1 MKDNATQS
9 RLVRE
14 RIWTLLCGTEDH
26 KEYTAA
32 LCEELGITPLTARL
46 LCNRGYTDP
55 AAAALFF
62 GNDERVWHDPMLMA
76 DMEPAVARVLAAVE
90 RREKI
95 AIYGDYDVDGV
106 TSVTS
111 LYLYLTGLG
120 GDVTCYIPNRLGE
133 GYGMSVAAVDRLA
146 EQGVSLIIT
155 VDTGITAHNEISH
168 AAALGI
174 DTVVTDHHECHADIP
189 LCVAVVNPHR
199 PDCPYPFK
207 ELAGVGVVFKL
218 ICACEATRADISP
231 SEALRIMGRFL
242 IDLVAIGTI
251 ADVMPLTDEN
261 RYIVSRG
268 LSMLDETDRPGLCAL
283 LDAISGSGNSKSA
296 SSVGK
301 KPRRKVNSGLV
312 GFGIAPRIN
321 AAGRIA
327 HAMMAVDL
335 LLADTPERAE
345 ALAEELCSINTRRQV
360 EENAI
365 AEQAYAMI
373 DTQLADAARNGEAPP
388 TVIVLEDDGWMQ
400 GIVGIVASRITEKYG
415 LPSILISFNG
425 SVEGVPSEEDVGKGS
440 GRSIKGLN
448 LVEALTHA
456 ADLLVRF
463 GGHELAAGLTVRRKD
478 IPAFRKRINEYAA
491 SLLTEDMT
499 AVRYEADCACEAQ
512 ELTMQQAEELER
524 LEPFGVGNPT
534 PSFVLRDAVLHRVI
548 PLGGGKH
555 TKLTLYKDGQMLQ
568 AIWFSTSPAKLPAV
582 VGDAVDILF
591 QLNVND
597 YQGVRT
603 LQLILQDLRPSE
615 TAAKARRKEEIRL
628 MEVLEGAPI
637 AASEQLVPSRE
648 EIAAVFT
655 VLRGDARL
663 GNVTVAERSLLER
676 VNRPPAPQPMGT
688 VKLRLI
694 LRILTEMGVCRV
706 EDPMDGIY
714 VFEVNFASPKT
725 SIDASPLMQRLR
737 IQLAAGGA

>member
-1 MKDNATQS
+1 M
-9 RLVRE
+9 RE
-14 RIWTLLCGTEDH
+14 RIWTLLSGTEDH

-218 ICACEATRADISP
+218 ICACEATRAEIP
-231 SEALRIMGRFL
+231 PAEALRIMGRFL

-268 LSMLDETDRPGLCAL
+268 LAMLDTTDRPGLCAL

-296 SSVGK
+296 SSGGK

-345 ALAEELCSINTRRQV
+345 ALAEELCAINTRRQV

-373 DTQLADAARNGEAPP
+373 DAQLAEAAAKGEPSP

-499 AVRYEADCACEAQ
+499 AVRYEADCVCEAQ

-637 AASEQLVPSRE
+637 AASEHLVPSRE

-676 VNRPPAPQPMGT
+676 VNRPSAPQPMGT

>member
-1 MKDNATQS
+1 
-9 RLVRE
+9 
-14 RIWTLLCGTEDH
+14 
-26 KEYTAA
+26 
-32 LCEELGITPLTARL
+32 
-46 LCNRGYTDP
+46 
-55 AAAALFF
+55 
-62 GNDERVWHDPMLMA
+62 
-76 DMEPAVARVLAAVE
+76 
-90 RREKI
+90 
-95 AIYGDYDVDGV
+95 
-106 TSVTS
+106 
-111 LYLYLTGLG
+111 
-120 GDVTCYIPNRLGE
+120 
-133 GYGMSVAAVDRLA
+133 
-146 EQGVSLIIT
+146 
-155 VDTGITAHNEISH
+155 
-168 AAALGI
+168 
-174 DTVVTDHHECHADIP
+174 
-189 LCVAVVNPHR
+189 
-199 PDCPYPFK
+199 
-207 ELAGVGVVFKL
+207 
-218 ICACEATRADISP
+218 
-231 SEALRIMGRFL
+231 
-242 IDLVAIGTI
+242 
-251 ADVMPLTDEN
+251 
-261 RYIVSRG
+261 
-268 LSMLDETDRPGLCAL
+268 
-283 LDAISGSGNSKSA
+283 
-296 SSVGK
+296 
-301 KPRRKVNSGLV
+301 
-312 GFGIAPRIN
+312 
-321 AAGRIA
+321 
-327 HAMMAVDL
+327 
-335 LLADTPERAE
+335 
-345 ALAEELCSINTRRQV
+345 
-360 EENAI
+360 
-365 AEQAYAMI
+365 
-373 DTQLADAARNGEAPP
+373 
-388 TVIVLEDDGWMQ
+388 
-400 GIVGIVASRITEKYG
+400 
-415 LPSILISFNG
+415 
-425 SVEGVPSEEDVGKGS
+425 VGKGS

-448 LVEALTHA
+448 LVEALTHC

-499 AVRYEADCACEAQ
+499 AVRYEADCACEAR

-637 AASEQLVPSRE
+637 AASEHLVPSRE

-676 VNRPPAPQPMGT
+676 VNRAPAPQPMGT